1 MSKKPTIADAQLIL
15 QLYDLRREP
24 ELRKARN
31 WWFAQFWPE
40 SAEDFLKIAWDIGS
54 QENAWLRQ
62 GAGYWSMA
70 ASLVLSGTLNADLFL
85 QPTHSGEMYF
95 VMAKVHPFLKELRK
109 KLEDPLLFGHIEKV
123 INSTKF
129 SRERLQ
135 FTLNR
140 VQALREKR
148 AAAKAS

>member
-1 MSKKPTIADAQLIL
+1 MAKKPTPTDAQLIL

-31 WWFAQFWPE
+31 WWLTEFWPQN
-40 SAEDFLKIAWDIGS
+40 ADDFTKIVWAMGT
-54 QENAWLRQ
+54 QENNWLRQ

-95 VMAKVHPFLKELRK
+95 ILAKIYPFLKELREK
-109 KLEDPLLFGHIEKV
+109 MGDPKFLGHIEQLV
-123 INSTKF
+123 NSTKF

-135 FTLNR
+135 FTIKR
-140 VQALREKR
+140 VQAALEKR
-148 AAAKAS
+148 TAAKAN

>member
-1 MSKKPTIADAQLIL
+1 MAKKPTIADAQLIL

-31 WWFAQFWPE
+31 WWFNEFWPE
-40 SAEDFLKIAWDIGS
+40 SANDFLKIAWAMGS

-62 GAGYWSMA
+62 GIGYWSMA

-85 QPTHSGEMYF
+85 QPAHSGEMYF
-95 VMAKVHPFLKELRK
+95 VIAKVHPFLKELRM
-109 KLEDPLLFGHIEKV
+109 KLEDPLLLGHVEKV